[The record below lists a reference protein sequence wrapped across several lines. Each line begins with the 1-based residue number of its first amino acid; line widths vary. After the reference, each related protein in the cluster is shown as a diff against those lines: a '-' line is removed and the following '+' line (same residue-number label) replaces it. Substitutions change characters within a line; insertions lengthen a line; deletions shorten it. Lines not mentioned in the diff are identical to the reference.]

1 FGGAISGPDR
11 RARSRGAARLRRDA
25 PKAGGFGGPF
35 LGPPFLTVGA
45 SARGSLVALGVIR
58 RGLRGRAARVAAAIH
73 RRRRMGGGGHRR
85 GRAGRGRWQR
95 SVTLAAFAAPR

>member
-1 FGGAISGPDR
+1 MPGRSERWRRLEERPGFAGA
-11 RARSRGAARLRRDA
+11 LRTF
-25 PKAGGFGGPF
+25 GGFGGPF
-35 LGPPFLTVGA
+35 RGPPFLTVT